1 MSKLLLLIFFLSVN
15 SYAQELP
22 EHLKIM
28 LAKGQDCF
36 EIYNKKKPLEI
47 EDGEYDESEFL
58 LFSQV
63 DQMQGLDVVFTR
75 LEIKRAK
82 LKMLEIIN
90 QSFDPEQ
97 LEAIIRVG
105 RSADLNKKEAAIF
118 FEVALEFKRGQL
130 KDLRL
135 PIRL

>member
-1 MSKLLLLIFFLSVN
+1 
-15 SYAQELP
+15 
-22 EHLKIM
+22 
-28 LAKGQDCF
+28 
-36 EIYNKKKPLEI
+36 
-47 EDGEYDESEFL
+47 
-58 LFSQV
+58 
-63 DQMQGLDVVFTR
+63 MQGLDVVFTR

-118 FEVALEFKRGQL
+118 FEVALEFKRGKL

>member
-1 MSKLLLLIFFLSVN
+1 MSKLLILIFFLSVN

-28 LAKGQDCF
+28 LAKSQDCF
-36 EIYNKKKPLEI
+36 EIYNEKKPLEI

-58 LFSQV
+58 LFSQI

-90 QSFDPEQ
+90 QSFGPEQ

-118 FEVALEFKRGQL
+118 FEVALEFKKGKL
-130 KDLRL
+130 KDLKL

>member
-1 MSKLLLLIFFLSVN
+1 
-15 SYAQELP
+15 
-22 EHLKIM
+22 
-28 LAKGQDCF
+28 
-36 EIYNKKKPLEI
+36 
-47 EDGEYDESEFL
+47 
-58 LFSQV
+58 
-63 DQMQGLDVVFTR
+63 
-75 LEIKRAK
+75 
-82 LKMLEIIN
+82 MLEIIN

-118 FEVALEFKRGQL
+118 FEVALEFKRGKL